1 MRNRTGSMTAM
12 GILNIVFGAL
22 GTLVFSL
29 MMLGAGILTAAG
41 TSSTTEEGGM
51 LAMGGGILMLIGV
64 VGLAIN
70 VMLLAS
76 GIGVLKVAPW
86 GRKLSI
92 IYGGL
97 GLVVYGGSLATA
109 EFSITTVVA
118 LGYCVLLLALCFTPG
133 WRAAFSGSAGGEAT
147 DTEEHDGQH
156 RRAA

>member
-1 MRNRTGSMTAM
+1 MGHRTGSMTAI

-22 GTLVFSL
+22 GTLIFSL
-29 MMLGAGILTAAG
+29 MVLGAGFLTAAG
-41 TSSTTEEGGM
+41 ATSTTEEGGM

-64 VGLAIN
+64 GGLAIN

-86 GRKLSI
+86 GRTMSI

-97 GLVVYGGSLATA
+97 GLVVYGGSLAFA

-118 LGYCVLLLALCFTPG
+118 LGYCLVLLALCFSSG
-133 WRAAFSGSAGGEAT
+133 WRAAFSGSAGNAMDGA
-147 DTEEHDGQH
+147 EHDRQS

>member
-1 MRNRTGSMTAM
+1 MTAI

-22 GTLVFSL
+22 GTLIFSL
-29 MMLGAGILTAAG
+29 MVLGAGFLTAAG
-41 TSSTTEEGGM
+41 ASSTTEEAGM

-70 VMLLAS
+70 LMLLAS

-86 GRKLSI
+86 GRMLSI

-133 WRAAFSGSAGGEAT
+133 WRAAFSGSAGEAT
-147 DTEEHDGQH
+147 DDVEEHHGQH